1 MALDTRTRFVLTVRN
16 YFRQIKIMIGECF
29 KCDLNGV
36 VLEYIFLKTPFVNV
50 MVG

>member
-1 MALDTRTRFVLTVRN
+1 MMADN
-16 YFRQIKIMIGECF
+16 DNEDCF

-50 MVG
+50 MV